1 MNQQTSTTRAPAVSS
16 SAAFEAIENEKTT
29 VLIPKATAERIRK
42 RLPKS
47 DFKTVDEYV
56 SYVME
61 QVLDDIEK
69 REKEEEE
76 EGKAKKK
83 LNRWNRKE
91 DEEER
96 EASNVFSKE
105 DEENVEQRLKD
116 LGYL

>member
-76 EGKAKKK
+76 GKAKKN